1 MSKFTEADYRVTGAD
16 EHSFMPHNDTAIE
29 IIQTW
34 SNGGHFLISDHIY
47 PIEPGAVYLINAVD
61 THCSNPSDFN
71 SYNRSKIIVDLEY
84 FNKLMENIGLKETV
98 NNALSEENQCYFN
111 FNLNEKLPYKID
123 SLFKEAVEAFNN
135 KSELSEAIMSSIVI
149 RILILLF
156 SNRDSQKLNQNKN
169 DRILNL
175 VMLHINRH
183 ISEAQNISL
192 DTICEETHI
201 SKSYLCHLFK
211 RTTGLSVMQYTN
223 NLRITQAKKL
233 LINTNMKI
241 QDIALSLGY
250 SSSTFFCK
258 SFKNSTGFSPAQYRN
273 SHKNSSK

>member
-1 MSKFTEADYRVTGAD
+1 MSNFTEVDYRVTGVD
-16 EHSFMPHNDTAIE
+16 IRSFKPHNDTAIE

-34 SNGGHFLISDHIY
+34 SSGGHFLISDHIY
-47 PIEPGAVYLINAVD
+47 PIEPGTVYLINAVD
-61 THCSNPSDFN
+61 THCSNPIDFN
-71 SYNRSKIIVDLEY
+71 LYNRSKIIVNFDY
-84 FNKLMENIGLKETV
+84 FNQLMENIGLKETV
-98 NNALSEENQCYFN
+98 NRALTEENQCF
-111 FNLNEKLPYKID
+111 FSFDLNEKLPYKID

-135 KSELSEAIMSSIVI
+135 RSELSEAIMSSIVI

-156 SNRDSQKLNQNKN
+156 TNRNVQRLDQNKN

-192 DTICEETHI
+192 DTICKETHI

-258 SFKNSTGFSPAQYRN
+258 TFKNSVKCSPAQYR
-273 SHKNSSK
+273 SRHIQ

>member
-1 MSKFTEADYRVTGAD
+1 MSKFTEADYRVTGVD
-16 EHSFMPHNDTAIE
+16 LRSFKPHNDTAIE

-61 THCSNPSDFN
+61 THCSNPTDYN
-71 SYNRSKIIVDLEY
+71 SYTRSKIIVDLEY
-84 FNKLMENIGLKETV
+84 FNKLIENIGLKKTV
-98 NNALSEENQCYFN
+98 DKALSEENQCYFN

-123 SLFKEAVEAFNN
+123 SLFKEAVEAFSN

-156 SNRDSQKLNQNKN
+156 SNRDNQKPDQNKN

-183 ISEAQNISL
+183 LSEAQNISL

-258 SFKNSTGFSPAQYRN
+258 SFKNNTGCSPAQYRN
-273 SHKNSSK
+273 SHSNK